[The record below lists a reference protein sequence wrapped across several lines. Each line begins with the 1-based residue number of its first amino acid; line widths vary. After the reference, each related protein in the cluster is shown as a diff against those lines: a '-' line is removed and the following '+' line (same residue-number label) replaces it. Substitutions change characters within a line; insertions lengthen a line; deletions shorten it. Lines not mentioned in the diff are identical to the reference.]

1 MAEGTFEKFGQHR
14 EDVDLHEANLTRR
27 GQSGDGSRESG
38 VGSQKTKQSYGFA
51 FDAIVREIL
60 VSAGCDLK
68 EVEGLSAETEA
79 FSAIFN
85 SW

>member
-27 GQSGDGSRESG
+27 GQSGDGSREWG

>member
-27 GQSGDGSRESG
+27 GQSGDGSRESA
-38 VGSQKTKQSYGFA
+38 VKKTKQSYGFA

>member
-1 MAEGTFEKFGQHR
+1 MIR
-14 EDVDLHEANLTRR
+14 EVAVDI
-27 GQSGDGSRESG
+27 
-38 VGSQKTKQSYGFA
+38 YGFA
-51 FDAIVREIL
+51 FDAIVREVL

-68 EVEGLSAETEA
+68 EVEGLSAETED